1 MKNLLNLELMLSDQ
15 HSIHEILCCI
25 LDIHWLL
32 SRIFSMLH
40 AAKLSKKLKN
50 WKSMYST
57 AEVMHKLA
65 FSLRLIA
72 VDELIFV
79 CITS

>member
-1 MKNLLNLELMLSDQ
+1 MKSLLNLELMLSDQ
-15 HSIHEILCCI
+15 DSIHEILCWV

-32 SRIFSMLH
+32 SQIFSMLH
-40 AAKLSKKLKN
+40 AAKLSKKFKN
-50 WKSMYST
+50 WNSMYST
-57 AEVMHKLA
+57 AEVMHNIA

-72 VDELIFV
+72 VDELILV